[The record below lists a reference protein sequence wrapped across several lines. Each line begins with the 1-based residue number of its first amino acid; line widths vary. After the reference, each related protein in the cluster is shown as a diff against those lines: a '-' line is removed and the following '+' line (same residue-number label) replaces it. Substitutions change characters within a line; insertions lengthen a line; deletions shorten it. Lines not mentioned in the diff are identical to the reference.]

1 MKWSV
6 VGMASLLLFVQQAS
20 LLTVL
25 YRISA
30 LRLVEMESPLWRALT
45 FVFRRV
51 ILFTHF
57 ASFWV
62 DVLIHHDSV
71 SRILAL
77 RLRWRLTFFVPGA
90 EDGYAHFGIC
100 LLFHV

>member
-6 VGMASLLLFVQQAS
+6 VGMTSLLLFVQQAS

-30 LRLVEMESPLWRALT
+30 LRSVETERPLWHALT
-45 FVFRRV
+45 YVFHRV

-71 SRILAL
+71 SRVLAL
-77 RLRWRLTFFVPGA
+77 GCVI
-90 EDGYAHFGIC
+90 D
-100 LLFHV
+100 